1 MFSGGKTH
9 MGNLVNIIAVEKL
22 DFRYQG
28 QNDRTLRDLTFGVEE
43 GEIFGFLGP
52 SASGKS
58 TTQKLLTGLL
68 TGYEGSIS
76 LFDKEV
82 SGWNNSLYRRV
93 GVAFELPNHFKKLT
107 GLENLRL
114 FASLYGG
121 AKTDLHKLLE
131 RLGLSEAAHRR
142 VAHYSKGMGIR
153 LNLARAIVHD
163 PQLLFLDEPTAGLDP
178 INAQNVRE
186 LIRELR
192 NRGKTIFLTTHNM
205 HDVDALCD
213 RVALLVR
220 GKIVA
225 LDAPRQLNLKHGSRE
240 VVVEYRN
247 GAGAE
252 NARFAL
258 DGLSDNQAF
267 LELMRSRP
275 IVSVHSQEATL
286 DDVFI
291 KVTGEALA

>member
-1 MFSGGKTH
+1 
-9 MGNLVNIIAVEKL
+9 VNIIAVEKL
-22 DFRYQG
+22 NFRYQG
-28 QNDRTLRDLTFGVEE
+28 RDARTLHELTFGVEE
-43 GEIFGFLGP
+43 KEIFGFLGP

-76 LFDKEV
+76 LFGREV
-82 SGWNNSLYRRV
+82 SSWNNSLYQRV

-121 AKTDLHKLLE
+121 AKTDIHGLLE
-131 RLGLSEAAHRR
+131 RLGLAEAANQR
-142 VAHYSKGMGIR
+142 VAQYSKGMGMR
-153 LNLARAIVHD
+153 LNLARAIIHD
-163 PQLLFLDEPTAGLDP
+163 PDLLFLDEPTAGLDP
-178 INAQNVRE
+178 TNAHNVRE

-192 NRGKTIFLTTHNM
+192 DRGKTIFLTTHNM
-205 HDVDALCD
+205 HDVEALCD
-213 RVALLVR
+213 RVALLVK

-225 LDAPRQLNLKHGSRE
+225 LEAPQRLKLKHGSRE
-240 VVVEYRN
+240 VVVQYRN
-247 GAGAE
+247 GSGAE

-258 DGLSDNQAF
+258 DGLPDNQAF

-275 IVSVHSQEATL
+275 IESVHSQEATL